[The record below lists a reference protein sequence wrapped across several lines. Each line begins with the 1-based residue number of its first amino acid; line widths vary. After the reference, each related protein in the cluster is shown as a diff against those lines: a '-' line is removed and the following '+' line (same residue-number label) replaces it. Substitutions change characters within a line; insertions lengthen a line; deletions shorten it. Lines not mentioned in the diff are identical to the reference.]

1 MKKHNTSKISISFIF
16 CFSLAVISFLTV
28 YSPPAPACISSWLWA
43 SVFCLI
49 KISYQ
54 VVNEAIYELLS
65 FWVNRPLIV
74 IGKRQ
79 IHIWLSVQLAVCACR
94 GSFPR
99 LQMAHS
105 ALQKCTV
112 QWSLPL
118 YSSFHS
124 SPGCIHALRQGFF
137 SLFLIF
143 LD

>member
-1 MKKHNTSKISISFIF
+1 MKKHNTSRIPISFIF
-16 CFSLAVISFLTV
+16 CFVLAVISFLTV
-28 YSPPAPACISSWLWA
+28 YSLPACISSWLWA

-79 IHIWLSVQLAVCACR
+79 IHIWVSVQLAVCLQRQLAQVTN
-94 GSFPR
+94 GSLSTAAMHCALVITSFELLPQPST
-99 LQMAHS
+99 LQPCLKAGS
-105 ALQKCTV
+105 
-112 QWSLPL
+112 
-118 YSSFHS
+118 
-124 SPGCIHALRQGFF
+124 F

-143 LD
+143 LL